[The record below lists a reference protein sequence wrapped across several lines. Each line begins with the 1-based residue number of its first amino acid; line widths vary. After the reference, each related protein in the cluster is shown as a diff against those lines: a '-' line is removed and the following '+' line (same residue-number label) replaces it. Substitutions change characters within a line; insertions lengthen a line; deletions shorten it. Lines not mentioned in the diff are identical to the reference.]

1 MLQPCYAEV
10 CRMPDA
16 TAPIS
21 LLAVDDDPLSL
32 EMTRDALRPLG
43 LRILT
48 AATGA
53 EARAML
59 ASARPQIVVLDLRLP
74 DTSGMDLLGE
84 IIDTAPATD
93 VILLTGHYSPES
105 AIEAIRKG
113 ACDYLTKP
121 VSIAALRG
129 RVQELVDEIGKR
141 WEAARLE
148 AELIHANRF
157 HGMVGRS
164 AAMMEVFAMA
174 RRVAP
179 HYRVALVRGA
189 TGTGKE
195 LAAHALHAMS
205 PVATGPF
212 VVANCS
218 AITETLFESEMFGH
232 LKGAFTGADRDK
244 KGLFEAAHGGTLFLD
259 ELGDMPYGMQ
269 SKLLRAVQQ
278 QEIKP
283 VGSTAT
289 RKVEVRVVAATNRDL
304 EAMMSAGEFR
314 EDLYYRLSMVEI
326 HLPSLAER
334 MEDFPLLTRHFVER
348 FAREYGKELEGLTP
362 RAQAL
367 LARHGWPGNIR
378 ELENVIGNA
387 CMMADGPLVDV
398 RDLPAAFS
406 RVARGSDGD
415 ANGSYVAEL
424 ITLAELDQRHA
435 RFVLEHTEGN
445 KSKAAEILGVTR
457 STLYRLLEEKED

>member
-1 MLQPCYAEV
+1 MS
-10 CRMPDA
+10 DA
-16 TAPIS
+16 PAHIS

-32 EMTRDALRPLG
+32 EMTSDALRPLG

-48 AATGA
+48 AATGS
-53 EARAML
+53 EARSLL
-59 ASARPQIVVLDLRLP
+59 AAARPQIALLDLHLP
-74 DTSGMDLLGE
+74 DASGIELLE
-84 IIDTAPATD
+84 TITETAPATD

-121 VSIAALRG
+121 VNVAALRT

-157 HGMVGRS
+157 QGMVGRS

-179 HYRVALVRGA
+179 HYRVALIRGA

-195 LAAHALHAMS
+195 LAAHAMHAMS
-205 PVATGPF
+205 PVHAGPF

-232 LKGAFTGADRDK
+232 VKGAFTGADRDK

-269 SKLLRAVQQ
+269 SKLLRAIQQ

-283 VGSTAT
+283 VGATAT
-289 RKVEVRVVAATNRDL
+289 RKIDVRVVAATNRDL
-304 EAMMSAGEFR
+304 EAMMRTGEFR

-326 HLPSLAER
+326 HLPPLAAR
-334 MEDFPLLTRHFVER
+334 MEDFPLLVRHFVEK
-348 FAREYGKELEGLTP
+348 FAAEYGKHLEGVTP

-367 LARHGWPGNIR
+367 LSRHGWPGNIR

-398 RDLPAAFS
+398 RDLPQAFS
-406 RVARGSDGD
+406 RVAGAAAPADGD
-415 ANGSYVAEL
+415 GAPAAYTGEL
-424 ITLAELDQRHA
+424 LTLAELDRRHA
-435 RFVLEHTEGN
+435 RFVLAHTEGN
-445 KSKAAEILGVTR
+445 KSRAAEILGVTR
-457 STLYRLLEEKED
+457 STLYRLLDEKED